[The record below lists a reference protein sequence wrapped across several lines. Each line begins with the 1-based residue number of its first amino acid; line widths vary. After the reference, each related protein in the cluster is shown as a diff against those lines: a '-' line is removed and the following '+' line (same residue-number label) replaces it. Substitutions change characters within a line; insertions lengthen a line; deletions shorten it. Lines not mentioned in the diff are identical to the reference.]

1 MIKETIKKVSEGS
14 FSDTEVTLMSVCL
27 ILIGIVIG
35 MIIAPKRFLTL
46 GSFNGNQGSLS
57 VPDDAQEIKKCIEK
71 KNEE

>member
-1 MIKETIKKVSEGS
+1 MIKETIKKISEGC

-57 VPDDAQEIKKCIEK
+57 VPEDAGKTKKCIEK

>member
-57 VPDDAQEIKKCIEK
+57 VPDEAQKIKKCIEK

>member
-46 GSFNGNQGSLS
+46 GSFNANQGSLS
-57 VPDDAQEIKKCIEK
+57 VPDEAQKIKKCIEK

>member
-1 MIKETIKKVSEGS
+1 
-14 FSDTEVTLMSVCL
+14 MSVCL

-57 VPDDAQEIKKCIEK
+57 VPEDAEKIKKCIEK

>member
-14 FSDTEVTLMSVCL
+14 FSDTEVSLMSVCL
-27 ILIGIVIG
+27 ILIGIVNG

-57 VPDDAQEIKKCIEK
+57 VPDEAQKIKKCIEK